1 MPNENYLKNNLDR
14 KCKLDLDNIISG
26 KYLGLSRNVRQINSL
41 FSRICKT
48 YGNDKSKL
56 LEIIKI
62 VSDYLVVTRGKNT
75 PSIKNAI
82 DLIFVESKS
91 YNDLDVYEISK
102 HIISRTDQLNKDSIL
117 NADKIASYGA
127 KLLEKSKL
135 ILAFDYSSS
144 VINVLSKLAENKN
157 IATIIVPESRIL
169 NGGFPIA
176 NEVIKMGHKVE
187 FIFDM
192 GFCENI
198 KDTDA
203 VLIGAESFD
212 INGDCWNTI
221 GSYPISLVASN
232 FKVPVYVPTEFI
244 KFNYKSLKNIEKEII
259 PDNYKDA
266 FDISNAVRN
275 SNNIS
280 FFCKEL
286 EKVPAKYLKYYITPI
301 GNITP
306 SKLDLEINK
315 FYNIS

>member
-144 VINVLSKLAENKN
+144 VINVLSKLADNKN
-157 IATIIVPESRIL
+157 LATIIVPESRIL
-169 NGGFPIA
+169 NGGSPIA

-192 GFCENI
+192 AFCEKI
-198 KDTDA
+198 KNTDA

-244 KFNYKSLKNIEKEII
+244 KFNYKSLKNIEKKII
-259 PDNYKDA
+259 PDNYEDA
-266 FDISNAVRN
+266 FDISKAVRN
-275 SNNIS
+275 SNNVS
-280 FFCKEL
+280 FLCKEL

-306 SKLDLEINK
+306 DKLDLEINK

>member
-1 MPNENYLKNNLDR
+1 MTNENYLKNNLDK

-56 LEIIKI
+56 LETIKI
-62 VSDYLVVTRGKNT
+62 VSDYLITTRGKNT

-127 KLLEKSKL
+127 KLLENSKL

-144 VINVLSKLAENKN
+144 VINVLSKLADNKK

-192 GFCENI
+192 AFCEKI

-232 FKVPVYVPTEFI
+232 YKVPVYVPTEFI

-266 FDISNAVRN
+266 FDISKVVRN
-275 SNNIS
+275 SKHIS

-306 SKLDLEINK
+306 GKMDTEINK
-315 FYNIS
+315 YYNIS

>member
-1 MPNENYLKNNLDR
+1 MFNDNFLKDNLEK

-48 YGNDKSKL
+48 YVNDKIKL

-62 VSDYLVVTRGKNT
+62 VSDYLIATRGKNT

-82 DLIFVESKS
+82 DLIFVDSKS
-91 YNDLDVYEISK
+91 YDDLDIYEISK

-117 NADKIASYGA
+117 NADKIASCGA
-127 KLLEKSKL
+127 KLLAKSKL
-135 ILAFDYSSS
+135 IVAFDYSSS
-144 VINVLSKLAENKN
+144 VINVLRKLADKNN

-176 NEVIKMGHKVE
+176 KEVIKMGHNVE

-192 GFCENI
+192 GFCEKI
-198 KDTDA
+198 KDIDA

-221 GSYPISLVASN
+221 GSYPISIVAKN
-232 FKVPVYVPTEFI
+232 YKIPVYVPTEFI
-244 KFNYKSLKNIEKEII
+244 KFNYKSLENIEKKII
-259 PDNYKDA
+259 SDDYKDS
-266 FDISNAVRN
+266 FDISKDVRN
-275 SNNIS
+275 SKNIS
-280 FFCKEL
+280 FYCNEL

-301 GNITP
+301 GNIRP
-306 SKLDLEINK
+306 GKLDLEVNRY
-315 FYNIS
+315 YNFS

>member
-1 MPNENYLKNNLDR
+1 MPKENYLNINLDK

-26 KYLGLSRNVRQINSL
+26 KFLGLSRNVRQINSL

-56 LEIIKI
+56 LETIKI
-62 VSDYLVVTRGKNT
+62 VSDYLVVTRVKNT

-91 YNDLDVYEISK
+91 YNDLDVNEISK

-192 GFCENI
+192 AFCEKI

-266 FDISNAVRN
+266 FDISKAVRN

-306 SKLDLEINK
+306 GKLDIEINK
-315 FYNIS
+315 YYNIS

>member
-1 MPNENYLKNNLDR
+1 MPNENYLKNNLDK

-56 LEIIKI
+56 LETIKI
-62 VSDYLVVTRGKNT
+62 VSDYLITTRGKNT

-91 YNDLDVYEISK
+91 YNDLDVDEISK

-127 KLLEKSKL
+127 KLLENSKL

-144 VINVLSKLAENKN
+144 VINVLSKLADNKN

-192 GFCENI
+192 AFCEKI

-221 GSYPISLVASN
+221 GSYPISLVASS
-232 FKVPVYVPTEFI
+232 FKVHVYVPTEFI

-266 FDISNAVRN
+266 FDISKVVRN
-275 SNNIS
+275 SKHIS
-280 FFCKEL
+280 FLCKEL

-306 SKLDLEINK
+306 GKMDTEINK
-315 FYNIS
+315 YYNIS

>member
-1 MPNENYLKNNLDR
+1 MTNENYLKNNLDK

-56 LEIIKI
+56 LETLKI

-91 YNDLDVYEISK
+91 YSDLDVYEISK

-169 NGGFPIA
+169 NGGSPIA
-176 NEVIKMGHKVE
+176 KEVIKMGHKVE

-192 GFCENI
+192 AFCEKI
-198 KDTDA
+198 KNMDA

-232 FKVPVYVPTEFI
+232 YKVPVYVPTEFI
-244 KFNYKSLKNIEKEII
+244 KFNYKSLKNIAKEII
-259 PDNYKDA
+259 SDNFKDA
-266 FDISNAVRN
+266 FDIPKVVRN
-275 SNNIS
+275 SKNIS
-280 FFCKEL
+280 FFCNEL
-286 EKVPAKYLKYYITPI
+286 EKVPAMYLKKYITPI

-306 SKLDLEINK
+306 SKLDVEIKK

>member
-1 MPNENYLKNNLDR
+1 MLNENYLKNNLDN

-82 DLIFVESKS
+82 DLLFVESKS

-127 KLLEKSKL
+127 KLLENSKL

-144 VINVLSKLAENKN
+144 VINVLSKLADNKN

-192 GFCENI
+192 AFCEKI

-232 FKVPVYVPTEFI
+232 FEVPVYVPTEFI

-266 FDISNAVRN
+266 FDISKVVRN
-275 SNNIS
+275 SKNIS
-280 FFCKEL
+280 FFCNEL
-286 EKVPAKYLKYYITPI
+286 EKVPAEYLKYYITPI

-306 SKLDLEINK
+306 GKLDIEIKNY
-315 FYNIS
+315 YNIS

>member
-14 KCKLDLDNIISG
+14 ECKLDLDNIISG

-56 LEIIKI
+56 LETINI

-127 KLLEKSKL
+127 KLLENSKL

-144 VINVLSKLAENKN
+144 VINVLSKLADNKN

-192 GFCENI
+192 AFCEKI

-266 FDISNAVRN
+266 FDISKVVRN
-275 SNNIS
+275 SKHIS

-306 SKLDLEINK
+306 GKMDTEINK
-315 FYNIS
+315 YYNIS

>member
-144 VINVLSKLAENKN
+144 VINVLSKLADNKN

-176 NEVIKMGHKVE
+176 KEVIKMGHKVE